1 MSDTT
6 KMLDDAL
13 NTLLERRLADA
24 MARNTAGLP
33 ETLMGEMIES
43 GFTRVLASEAD
54 GGLDGTLA
62 DAACVAWRCGWH
74 AAPVPIVEMLL
85 LAHLDPQAD
94 AAQVT
99 VAHGSP
105 AIAPLMQG
113 TQSIKTGSEARNA
126 DTAKHFTS
134 IADAQWSVLEGTDA
148 NHDEATQIMGALLTT
163 AAMTG
168 AMARIIDIMVDHVET
183 RTQFGRPL
191 KKFQAIQHQMAEAV
205 SELTITEAAL
215 ASALEAHDTSDNRV
229 LLWASAKAQAGVA
242 ATRGA
247 ATAHQMAGAIG
258 FTDEHA
264 LHHFTKKLWHW
275 RDTWGRQADCEI
287 AIGRAACAAPNGL
300 WPYIAD
306 KEGIRA

>member
-24 MARNTAGLP
+24 MARNSADLP

-74 AAPVPIVEMLL
+74 GAPVPIVEMLL
-85 LAHLDPQAD
+85 LAHLDPHAD
-94 AAQVT
+94 AAQVS

-113 TQSIKTGSEARNA
+113 TQSIRTGRETLAA
-126 DTAKHFTS
+126 DTGKPFTS
-134 IADAQWSVLEGTDA
+134 IADAPWCVLENTDA
-148 NHDEATQIMGALLTT
+148 GHDDDTLVMGALLST

-168 AMARIIDIMVDHVET
+168 AMARTLDIMVDHVET

-191 KKFQAIQHQMAEAV
+191 KKFQAIQHQLAEAA

-215 ASALEAHDTSDNRV
+215 ASALEAFETADSRV

-242 ATRGA
+242 ATKVA
-247 ATAHQMAGAIG
+247 ATAHQLAGAIG
-258 FTDEHA
+258 FTEEHA

-306 KEGIRA
+306 TEGNHA